1 MFKLLISPGIY
12 FISKISIA
20 KKFIVIFALY
30 LIPVGY
36 VAHYAIN
43 NHVASLD
50 ATEQEID
57 RIELIKS
64 FQPIF
69 TNMAKTRGLTN
80 AYLNGNLA
88 VKSKIT
94 NAISKADNQISQ
106 IASHSEYARL
116 PSIVKSDF
124 ETIVNDWQRLISKSQ
139 TMKSDESFAAYSELI
154 DRTGSLMSSIME
166 SSSLFTD
173 PQHHTAF
180 LIKMM
185 VQDLPA
191 LANIAGKVRG
201 IGAGIAT
208 KGSFDNDTFV
218 ALTNNNKQLEQ
229 QRSLMA
235 HNFQAA
241 VSYGKD
247 LSDLSDR
254 FIQVDRDLS
263 EFINM
268 TSSRILEADNI
279 TVAGDRYFS
288 QGTDVIGS
296 LLVLYDET
304 YRSLSDLIQTR
315 KNEIQSEILLNIS
328 SSILLVL
335 AAMYLFASVYSNML
349 DSISRIEK
357 CVNAVAE
364 GNLTLSVH
372 VNSEDEMKAIGN
384 NINAMVENT
393 KSLVQEVLLST
404 NELVNNASE
413 NRASANTTN
422 RQIEQQN
429 IEVEQVATAMN
440 QMSATVQE
448 VANNAEETAVSTNQ
462 ADKESKAGLAIVQQ
476 TIQSISELAGELSN
490 ASGSIN
496 ELQEDVKSI
505 GSVLDVIQGI
515 ADQTNLLALNAA
527 IEAARAGESGRGF
540 AVVAD
545 EVRTLASKTQEST
558 EEIRKMIDKLQ
569 LSASSSVRAIDS
581 GNKKSEGTVS
591 NATEAGSALQKI
603 SESVA
608 HISLM
613 GEHIAS
619 AATEQTTVAEEI
631 NKSVMQVKDIS
642 ESTGE
647 AAKQSAQNSNS
658 LNEVANKLQTLVS
671 KFSV

>member
-1 MFKLLISPGIY
+1 MFKILFSPGIHL
-12 FISKISIA
+12 ISKISIA
-20 KKFIVIFALY
+20 KKFIVIFVLY
-30 LIPVGY
+30 LIPVTY
-36 VAHYAIN
+36 VAYYAIN
-43 NHVASLD
+43 KHAVSLD
-50 ATEQEID
+50 ATKQEI
-57 RIELIKS
+57 RKIELIKS
-64 FQPIF
+64 FQPVF

-80 AYLNGNLA
+80 AYLNGNLT

-94 NAISKADNQISQ
+94 EVVSKSNNQISQ
-106 IASHSEYARL
+106 ISSSSEYDRL
-116 PSIVKSDF
+116 PSMEKSDF
-124 ETIVNDWQRLISKSQ
+124 EAIVNDWQQLVLNSQ
-139 TMKSDESFAAYSELI
+139 TMKSDESFAAYSDLI
-154 DRTGSLMSSIME
+154 NRTGLLMSSIME

-173 PQHHTAF
+173 PQHQTAF
-180 LIKMM
+180 LIKMV

-201 IGAGIAT
+201 IGAGVAT
-208 KGSFDNDTFV
+208 KGSFDSGTFI
-218 ALTNNNKQLEQ
+218 ALSNNNKQLEQ
-229 QRSLMA
+229 QRSQMA

-241 VSYGKD
+241 ASYGKD
-247 LSDLSDR
+247 LNALSNR
-254 FIQVDRDLS
+254 FVQVNQAVS

-268 TSSRILEADNI
+268 TSSKILKANDI
-279 TVAGDRYFS
+279 AIAGDRFFS
-288 QGTDVIGS
+288 HGTDIIES
-296 LLVLYDET
+296 LLTLYDET
-304 YRSLSDLIQTR
+304 HSALSSLIQTR
-315 KNEIQSEILLNIS
+315 ENEIRSEILLNIS

-349 DSISRIEK
+349 DSISRIEN
-357 CVNAVAE
+357 CVNAVAD
-364 GNLTLSVH
+364 GNLTLSVN
-372 VNSEDEMKAIGN
+372 VNSEDEMKTIGN
-384 NINAMVENT
+384 DINTMVENT

-404 NELVNNASE
+404 TELVNNASE

-422 RQIEQQN
+422 SQIEQQN

-440 QMSATVQE
+440 QMSATVRE
-448 VANNAEETAVSTNQ
+448 VASNAEETAVSTNQ

-476 TIQSISELAGELSN
+476 TIQSINELAKELSN

-569 LSASSSVRAIDS
+569 SSASSSVSAINS
-581 GNKKSEGTVS
+581 GNKKSEQTVI
-591 NATEAGSALQKI
+591 NATEAGNALQKI

-613 GEHIAS
+613 GEQIAS

-647 AAKQSAQNSNS
+647 AAKKSAQNSNS
-658 LNEVANKLQTLVS
+658 LNEVANKLQSLVS